1 MNNPNDRNPTNN
13 PRTSEEAEFA
23 SLRPLLNNLRDSAH
37 ATASYHRERAIIAP
51 ASSRVPRMAWALASL
66 ALTISIATPFALHK
80 NHVTAQVAAPAIVA
94 PATTTTPAISD
105 DALLADVQD
114 DLTASV
120 PTPMLPLTTT
130 TSTST
135 QLTTTQ
141 RNSQ

>member
-1 MNNPNDRNPTNN
+1 MNNPNDRNPTH
-13 PRTSEEAEFA
+13 TLSAAEESEFA
-23 SLRPLLNNLRDSAH
+23 SLLNDLRDSAH
-37 ATASYHRERAIIAP
+37 ATASYHRERAILAP
-51 ASSRVPRMAWALASL
+51 ASPRVPRMAWALASM
-66 ALTISIATPFALHK
+66 ALTIGIATPFALHK

>member
-1 MNNPNDRNPTNN
+1 MNNSNDRNLTHTPHTA
-13 PRTSEEAEFA
+13 EADEFA
-23 SLRPLLNNLRDSAH
+23 SLRPLLDDLRESAQ
-37 ATASYHRERAIIAP
+37 AAAGYHRERAIIAP
-51 ASSRVPRMAWALASL
+51 ASHRVHRMAWALASL
-66 ALTISIATPFALHK
+66 LLTIGIATPFALHK
-80 NHVTAQVAAPAIVA
+80 NHVTAQVAAPTAVV
-94 PATTTTPAISD
+94 PTTTSTPISD
-105 DALLADVQD
+105 DALLADIQD

>member
-1 MNNPNDRNPTNN
+1 VNNPNDRNPTH
-13 PRTSEEAEFA
+13 TLSAAEESEFA
-23 SLRPLLNNLRDSAH
+23 SLLNDLRDSAH
-37 ATASYHRERAIIAP
+37 ATASYHRERAILAP
-51 ASSRVPRMAWALASL
+51 ASPRVPRMAWALASM
-66 ALTISIATPFALHK
+66 ALTIGIATPFALHK

>member
-1 MNNPNDRNPTNN
+1 MNNPNDRNPTH
-13 PRTSEEAEFA
+13 TLSAAEESEFA
-23 SLRPLLNNLRDSAH
+23 SLLNDLRDSAH

-94 PATTTTPAISD
+94 PATTTPPAISD

-120 PTPMLPLTTT
+120 PTAMLPLTTT

-135 QLTTTQ
+135 QLTTTTQ